1 MTRLLFLLLAVLI
14 IQWPALA
21 FAATT
26 VETSIPW
33 PLLAVVI
40 LLAAAV
46 GFLWI
51 KLRGA
56 ERDLA
61 VAHEII
67 AKHDSGKQDLLDHEQ
82 QLRAV
87 IDAIP
92 FPVWWRRQDLTL
104 IGCNSAY
111 CETLESDYETVLGE
125 SLELGASAIDD
136 EGRGLA
142 ARALQMGIG
151 LSESHHIVHEG
162 SRLLLEFT
170 EAPLAET
177 NGGVGH
183 AVDVSALEHVQSELS
198 SHISA
203 HAEVLESLATAIA
216 IFGPDRRLKFFNVA
230 FIQLWGIEPD
240 NLRNEPLIG
249 EMLELLRERRVLPEY
264 VDFPAFKQ
272 EQDRLFVSVLERQE
286 ELMHLPDGRTLRR
299 AVSPHPFG
307 GLLFFFEDVTDRLA
321 LEHSYNTLI
330 EVQRETINNL
340 HEGVAVFAQDGRLRL
355 WNPTLLE
362 MWKLEREFL
371 EAEPHVS
378 DIIDATREFF
388 LDADDWQ
395 DRKRRLVLQIT
406 EGPARNGR
414 LDRLDESV
422 LDFACV
428 PLPDGGCLVS
438 YVDVT
443 DTVRVQRAL
452 EERNIALEMAD
463 QVKTEFIAN
472 VSYELRTPL
481 NTISGF
487 TDVLD
492 GELFGTLN
500 PRQREYVSGIV
511 TASRQLTELID
522 YILDLATIE
531 AGYMALDLQS
541 IRIEQILVNVRD
553 RAKEKIESGRLTLEI
568 DCPPDVGTAR
578 LDETRMTKALFNL
591 LWNSIMFQSDEDAI
605 VLQARRR
612 GDQIAIEIVDSVGIV
627 TSSELA
633 NVYETFEHGDP
644 YVRRTGSSLGL
655 ALTRSLVELHN
666 GSLEIRNDAERGTRA
681 VAYFPIAGPTPIATK
696 ARVKE

>member
-1 MTRLLFLLLAVLI
+1 M
-14 IQWPALA
+14 
-21 FAATT
+21 
-26 VETSIPW
+26 SIPW
-33 PLLAVVI
+33 PLIAVAI
-40 LLAAAV
+40 LLTAVV
-46 GFLWI
+46 GFLWL
-51 KLRGA
+51 KFRRA
-56 ERDLA
+56 ERNLA
-61 VAHEII
+61 VAHETI
-67 AKHDSGKQDLLDHEQ
+67 AKHDTEKQDLVDHEQ

-104 IGCNSAY
+104 IGCNTAY
-111 CETLESDYETVLGE
+111 CEILESNSEAVLGQ

-136 EGRGLA
+136 DGRGLA

-151 LSESHHIVHEG
+151 LSESHYIVHEG
-162 SRLLLEFT
+162 RRRLLEFT

-177 NGGVGH
+177 NGGVGL

-203 HAEVLESLATAIA
+203 HGEVLESLATAIA

-230 FIQLWGIEPD
+230 FVQLWGIGPD
-240 NLRNEPLIG
+240 DLKNEPLIG

-272 EQDRLFVSVLERQE
+272 EQDRLFISILERQE

-321 LEHSYNTLI
+321 LERSYNTLI

-340 HEGVAVFAQDGRLRL
+340 HEGVAVFAQDGSLRL
-355 WNPTLLE
+355 WNPTLSE
-362 MWKLEREFL
+362 MWNLERGFL

-378 DIIDATREFF
+378 DILEATRQFF
-388 LDADDWQ
+388 PNTDDWE

-406 EGPARNGR
+406 EGSVRNGR

-428 PLPDGGCLVS
+428 PLPDGGCLLS

-452 EERNIALEMAD
+452 EERNMALEMAD

-492 GELFGTLN
+492 GELLGTLN
-500 PRQREYVSGIV
+500 PRQKEYISGIV
-511 TASRQLTELID
+511 IASRQLTELID
-522 YILDLATIE
+522 DILDLATIE

-541 IRIEQILVNVRD
+541 IRIEQILANVLD

-568 DCPPDVGTAR
+568 DCPSDVGVAR
-578 LDETRMTKALFNL
+578 VDEMRMTKALFNL

-612 GDQIAIEIVDSVGIV
+612 RGDITIEIVDSVGIV
-627 TSSELA
+627 TSSELT

-644 YVRRTGSSLGL
+644 YVRRTGSGLGL
-655 ALTRSLVELHN
+655 ALTRSLVELH
-666 GSLEIRNDAERGTRA
+666 GGALEIRSDAERGTHA
-681 VAYFPIAGPTPIATK
+681 VAHFPIAGPAPIAAK
-696 ARVKE
+696 ARVVE